1 MSDKITAIENSDLF
15 TDLSLDEEESLCGG
29 GFFGDAWKKVKNR
42 IKKSWPAIL
51 TAGAIAGL
59 SLLTGGKPTGGSKP
73 VPWGGGKWE
82 Y

>member
-29 GFFGDAWKKVKNR
+29 GFFSSAWKRV
-42 IKKSWPAIL
+42 KKSWPAIL
-51 TAGAIAGL
+51 TAGAIAGV

-73 VPWGGGKWE
+73 GPWGGGKWE